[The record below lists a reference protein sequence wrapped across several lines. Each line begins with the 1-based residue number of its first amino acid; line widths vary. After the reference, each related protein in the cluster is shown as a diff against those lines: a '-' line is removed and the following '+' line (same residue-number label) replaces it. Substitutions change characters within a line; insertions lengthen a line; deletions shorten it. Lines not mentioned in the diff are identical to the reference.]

1 MDVHFQIFTLQTS
14 QKKRYH
20 IERKWGYLGTLS
32 TPSSALPTY
41 TVKEG
46 FRINFKVYLSKF
58 KKLPKRNISNVCK
71 YVFILK

>member
-1 MDVHFQIFTLQTS
+1 MYIFKFLLY
-14 QKKRYH
+14 KPLKRKGIH